1 MHGRRSPRTARD
13 TTDRA
18 ATARDTTG
26 ADRRAE
32 PAADQPAAPRRN
44 TGPEQDLLDLQ
55 ASGGNAMVG
64 RLLRSAEPGAGAA
77 AASDDVAQR
86 IRARLGG
93 GEQLA
98 DELRE
103 KFSPV
108 VGAPLDG
115 VRLHHDSEA
124 AELAGAVGARAFTAG
139 SDVFFAAGTYD
150 PDSPAGATLL
160 AHELAHTTQP
170 STAGG
175 TGALSVSDPADR
187 EERAADQVARRLH
200 TGETA
205 PPAGTAGPA
214 PAGTLTIARWG
225 DDGSGRPERFAALLE
240 PSLTDADAAM
250 LHQVTGGADLIATI
264 RRRDEIRSQ
273 MNELASG
280 VDRGDIA
287 EAIAF
292 QDYTRLDAVE
302 RRLTA
307 DIDAQLAE
315 LQVADERELI
325 RLVQD
330 RFPAFFL
337 AEAKRVA
344 LEMLAQNE
352 DEARGELERY
362 SDAVCSPDTEGLL
375 AADRMLAR
383 LHSAVEATELSI
395 NVAERALSLYR
406 PIAGPYSLEEM
417 AELIPPNEQSVLVD
431 ITNLDSNR
439 AQLAQQRAIYD
450 NTRFGYARSYPI
462 LLHGDYRP
470 GGFSAAPPEELG
482 KLVAEPVTEILDN
495 IAQVREAIDD
505 DDLKVWNMHD
515 ILGITRQRLG
525 VEHPVLLQAI
535 QTRIEDA
542 ESDEAFMGWVIAA
555 LAITTSVVAGL
566 LFTPAVGAAVAAGWG
581 AASLI
586 GSVDTFSDEW
596 AAENIAIDESVAD
609 LSINEPNLGWVLL
622 DAALLAVDL
631 GVVARALRPAA
642 RTLEASGDA
651 LALRAFRNRAVA
663 ELGEEAGD
671 QLARRA
677 AARFG
682 IDAAAELTA
691 EARLAA
697 ARGVLDGLDLTD
709 DALVRILGKGAQ
721 VDQVKG
727 QLLEE
732 LMHAEAAR
740 RLAAGG
746 PGLLSE
752 GAEAVGTELI
762 QGHRIADLAGRQL
775 TDGMVVRRLQDGSLE
790 IVTVLEAKAGRSAAR
805 ELQSISDGIGD
816 PEEFCRFMIEE
827 ARDGVLR
834 VLRANDLTDDV
845 ARVLHD
851 SPDLSEQAVEAIAGD
866 RGLRRLVT
874 QAELGGQ
881 FRRDIERL
889 APGVSDDM
897 SVAGHLDEIPTEIL
911 VDGVP
916 TTVRLSPTN
925 THFVGAVPSDVPTGG
940 ISRAMAADSL
950 SFEAMVLR
958 QTGVDITDRA
968 RRLAELAAPAD

>member
-1 MHGRRSPRTARD
+1 
-13 TTDRA
+13 
-18 ATARDTTG
+18 
-26 ADRRAE
+26 
-32 PAADQPAAPRRN
+32 
-44 TGPEQDLLDLQ
+44 
-55 ASGGNAMVG
+55 V
-64 RLLRSAEPGAGAA
+64 
-77 AASDDVAQR
+77 
-86 IRARLGG
+86 
-93 GEQLA
+93 LA
-98 DELRE
+98 D
-103 KFSPV
+103 
-108 VGAPLDG
+108 
-115 VRLHHDSEA
+115 LH
-124 AELAGAVGARAFTAG
+124 R
-139 SDVFFAAGTYD
+139 
-150 PDSPAGATLL
+150 
-160 AHELAHTTQP
+160 
-170 STAGG
+170 
-175 TGALSVSDPADR
+175 
-187 EERAADQVARRLH
+187 
-200 TGETA
+200 
-205 PPAGTAGPA
+205 
-214 PAGTLTIARWG
+214 
-225 DDGSGRPERFAALLE
+225 
-240 PSLTDADAAM
+240 
-250 LHQVTGGADLIATI
+250 
-264 RRRDEIRSQ
+264 
-273 MNELASG
+273 
-280 VDRGDIA
+280 
-287 EAIAF
+287 
-292 QDYTRLDAVE
+292 
-302 RRLTA
+302 
-307 DIDAQLAE
+307 
-315 LQVADERELI
+315 
-325 RLVQD
+325 
-330 RFPAFFL
+330 
-337 AEAKRVA
+337 
-344 LEMLAQNE
+344 
-352 DEARGELERY
+352 
-362 SDAVCSPDTEGLL
+362 
-375 AADRMLAR
+375 
-383 LHSAVEATELSI
+383 AVEATELSI

-406 PIAGPYSLEEM
+406 PIAGPYSVAEM
-417 AELIPPNEQSVLVD
+417 AQLIPPNEQSVLVD

-439 AQLAQQRAIYD
+439 ALLAQQQAIYD

-470 GGFSAAPPEELG
+470 GGFSQAPPEELG
-482 KLVAEPVTEILDN
+482 KLVAEPVTDILDN

-542 ESDEAFMGWVIAA
+542 ESDEAFMGWVVAA

-642 RTLEASGDA
+642 RTLAASGDA
-651 LALRAFRNRAVA
+651 LALSAFRNRAVA

-691 EARLAA
+691 EARLVA

-746 PGLLSE
+746 PGLLRE
-752 GAEAVGTELI
+752 GAETAGTELI
-762 QGHRIADLAGRQL
+762 EGHRIADLAGRQL

-790 IVTVLEAKAGRSAAR
+790 TVTVLEAKAGRSAAR
-805 ELQSISDGIGD
+805 ELQSISEGIGD

-827 ARDGVLR
+827 DRAGVLR
-834 VLRANDLTDDV
+834 VLRANDLADDV

-851 SPDLSEQAVEAIAGD
+851 SADLSDEAVAAIAGD

-881 FRRDIERL
+881 FRRDVERL
-889 APGVSDDM
+889 APGVSDDV

-940 ISRAMAADSL
+940 ISRAMAADNL

-968 RRLAELAAPAD
+968 RRLAELAAPSP